1 MTSYLITGG
10 AGFIGS
16 NFIRY
21 ILRVEP
27 DIKVINLDKL
37 TYSGNLENLRDIEN
51 DPRYTFIKGDIADR
65 DTVEEVFANYKPDI
79 VINFAAETHV
89 DRSISR
95 PDDFIRTDIY
105 GAFTLLEV
113 ARLRGLQL
121 YIQIS
126 TDEVYGYIPR
136 GSATEEY
143 PLMPTNPYSAS
154 KAGAD
159 RLCYSYYTTYK
170 MPVIITRASNNFGP
184 YQYPEKMIPLFITNA
199 LEDKP
204 LPLYGDGLQIRD
216 WLYVIDHCEAIMFL
230 IKNGKPGEVYN
241 IGGGNLLTNL
251 KLTKLILHYL
261 GKPESLIQHVNDR
274 PGHDRRYSLN
284 TKKIKKL
291 GWQPKTDFKKA
302 IIETIEWYK
311 KHIEWWQKIKS
322 GEFKEYYRRQYIE
335 RSAL

>member
-21 ILRVEP
+21 ALKNHP
-27 DIKVINLDKL
+27 DIKLVNLDKL
-37 TYSGNLENLRDIEN
+37 TYSGNLDNLKDIEN

-65 DTVEEVFANYKPDI
+65 DIVEDAFTKYKPDI

-89 DRSISR
+89 DRSISQ
-95 PDDFIRTDIY
+95 PNDFIRTDIY
-105 GAFTLLEV
+105 GTFTLLET
-113 ARLRGLQL
+113 ARLKGLQL
-121 YIQIS
+121 HVQIS
-126 TDEVYGYIPR
+126 TDEIYGYIPK

-159 RLCYSYYTTYK
+159 RLCYSYYVTYK
-170 MPVIITRASNNFGP
+170 MPIIITRASNNFGP
-184 YQYPEKMIPLFITNA
+184 YQYPEKIIPLFITNA
-199 LEDKP
+199 LENKP

-216 WLYVIDHCEAIMFL
+216 WLYVLDHCEAIDFL

-251 KLTKLILHYL
+251 KLTKLILAYL
-261 GKPESLIQHVNDR
+261 KKPESLIKYVKDR
-274 PGHDRRYSLN
+274 PGHDRRYSLD
-284 TKKIKKL
+284 TKKMQKL
-291 GWQPKTDFKKA
+291 GWKPRSNFKNA
-302 IIETIEWYK
+302 LFETIEWYK
-311 KHIEWWQKIKS
+311 THQEWWQKIKS
-322 GEFKEYYRRQYIE
+322 GEFKEYYMKQY
-335 RSAL
+335 ALGGG